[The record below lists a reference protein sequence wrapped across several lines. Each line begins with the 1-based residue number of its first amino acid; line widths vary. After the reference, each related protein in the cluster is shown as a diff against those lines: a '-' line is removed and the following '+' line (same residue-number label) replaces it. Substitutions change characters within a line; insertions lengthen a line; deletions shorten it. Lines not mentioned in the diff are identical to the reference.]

1 MATNTIYAAIM
12 GYGVVGSGVAEVL
25 NQNRRRIAA
34 SAGGEI
40 RLKRILDIRDFPSS
54 PLAGLFTK
62 DFMEIESDP
71 EITIVAETIGGV
83 GIAYDFTKRCLLA
96 GKHVVTSNKELV
108 ARHGHELLAIAKEK
122 NVNYLFEA
130 SVGGGIPILRPLAT
144 CLAANEIEEICGIL
158 NGTTNFILTNMREC
172 TMSFGDA
179 LKQAQNMG
187 FAEADPSA
195 DVDGLDACRKICIL
209 ANLAYGRLV
218 RPELV
223 QTEGIRNISVRDVEA
238 LGTFGAKIK
247 LIGRAIKKGARLMIW
262 VAPHVLLPGNPL
274 LNVENAYNGI
284 IIRGNVLG
292 DAMFFGCGAGSLP
305 TASAV
310 IADMID
316 AVRHSCRRLDIGW
329 SDGGEGWIAS
339 GEAHVSR
346 WYVRDD
352 DETNGHITLP
362 LDAGGVLRHRVKYRI
377 LE

>member
-1 MATNTIYAAIM
+1 
-12 GYGVVGSGVAEVL
+12 
-25 NQNRRRIAA
+25 
-34 SAGGEI
+34 
-40 RLKRILDIRDFPSS
+40 
-54 PLAGLFTK
+54 
-62 DFMEIESDP
+62 
-71 EITIVAETIGGV
+71 
-83 GIAYDFTKRCLLA
+83 
-96 GKHVVTSNKELV
+96 
-108 ARHGHELLAIAKEK
+108 
-122 NVNYLFEA
+122 
-130 SVGGGIPILRPLAT
+130 
-144 CLAANEIEEICGIL
+144 
-158 NGTTNFILTNMREC
+158 
-172 TMSFGDA
+172 
-179 LKQAQNMG
+179 MG

-310 IADMID
+310 IADMSD

-346 WYVRDD
+346 WYVRRRRR
-352 DETNGHITLP
+352 DERAYNP
-362 LDAGGVLRHRVKYRI
+362 SLDAGGVLRHRVKYRI